1 MLKQRLSYGLLLVAA
16 CIIYLLADRREAL
29 IFLILIAGLPVVSAL
44 LCHMAVRSIHMK
56 LLVRQICRVGEQIPV
71 TIQLEKKNS
80 LPMGTVHFI
89 LLFETRLYGQ
99 KKNVEFTLQP
109 VEKKEMIFEYN
120 WYASDCGAV
129 RIYMKD
135 AQCRDF
141 FGLFSWK
148 IPAKLMEEIL
158 VYPADLH
165 IETELQRRPET
176 KNFGDLYAPNRTGQ
190 DVSEV
195 AGLRD
200 YVAGDSLKS
209 IHWKLSGKMDRM
221 IVREFGYPSNYNTLI
236 LYEIMTN
243 SESGTISNA
252 RNNIVLAMISALSY
266 SLLEKNLEHHVGR
279 FLQDGLQSVP
289 VNSLQSHEMMI
300 EEILY
305 SNVDDS
311 AGKGDLA
318 YRFAQSN
325 LSETYTKLIYITPD
339 YVESEVRSIA
349 HEIDLTVIHVT
360 EGGDYA
366 YSSIGGYTVIP
377 VDVDTC
383 LETIH
388 SITI

>member
-1 MLKQRLSYGLLLVAA
+1 
-16 CIIYLLADRREAL
+16 
-29 IFLILIAGLPVVSAL
+29 
-44 LCHMAVRSIHMK
+44 
-56 LLVRQICRVGEQIPV
+56 
-71 TIQLEKKNS
+71 
-80 LPMGTVHFI
+80 
-89 LLFETRLYGQ
+89 
-99 KKNVEFTLQP
+99 
-109 VEKKEMIFEYN
+109 
-120 WYASDCGAV
+120 
-129 RIYMKD
+129 
-135 AQCRDF
+135 
-141 FGLFSWK
+141 
-148 IPAKLMEEIL
+148 
-158 VYPADLH
+158 
-165 IETELQRRPET
+165 
-176 KNFGDLYAPNRTGQ
+176 
-190 DVSEV
+190 
-195 AGLRD
+195 
-200 YVAGDSLKS
+200 
-209 IHWKLSGKMDRM
+209 MDRM